1 MSIECSEIIRR
12 FNVHVSE
19 RSNIES
25 TWEMIEQFVVP
36 FRGRFFQDNKSE
48 LSIEWKTRNVYDSTA
63 IMANQTLASSIHGS
77 LTSPAIRW
85 FQLRFRNEKLNTDG
99 EAKAWLEEV
108 SDRIYYALQDSNF
121 NLEAAETYTD
131 LTSYGSSVIVEEFE
145 GTEGDIEL
153 IFNSIPV
160 KECYFDEDH
169 RGQLLNFYRKL
180 SWTPMQIVCKFGAD
194 KVPAHVREMSE
205 AGKTEKMDVI
215 FCVYKRMKGDYL
227 DEPVGPL
234 APEKRKY
241 GYKYILKSDASEL
254 DSGGY
259 YEMPAFVPRWRKTSD
274 SKWGNSPAM
283 IALPDVMT
291 LNQLVELIIRASE
304 KVVDPAT
311 LVTER
316 GLISD
321 LDLTPGGMTV
331 VRDVEGSIK
340 AYESRARFDVSELQ
354 REKLKDSINRVFYV
368 DQLQLKDS
376 PAMTATEVQVRYEL
390 MQRLLGPTLGR
401 LMSDFLDP
409 LLSRTFNI
417 MYRNGMLPDRPES
430 LNNESD
436 LDIQYVGPLAR
447 AQKSDVAA
455 STERW
460 LAMVGQMAEIKPEVL
475 EYPDWELIV
484 RDHANVLNVPAKYMK
499 SAKTIAS
506 DRKKAQ
512 QAQAE
517 MVQLEQARMAGEA
530 GKAMGEAKQ
539 ALEK

>member
-1 MSIECSEIIRR
+1 MECSEIIRR
-12 FNVHVSE
+12 FNMHVSE
-19 RSNIES
+19 RSTIES

-36 FRGRFFQDNKSE
+36 FRGRFFQDNKTE
-48 LSIEWKTRNVYDSTA
+48 GSIEWKTRNVYDSTA

-99 EAKAWLEEV
+99 EAKKWLEEV
-108 SDRIYYALQDSNF
+108 SDRMYYALQDSNF

-131 LTSYGSSVIVEEFE
+131 LTSFGSSVIVEEYE
-145 GTEGDIEL
+145 ESSDNAVEL
-153 IFNSIPV
+153 VFSSIPI
-160 KECYFDEDH
+160 KECYFDECH
-169 RGQLLNFYRKL
+169 RGMLLNFYRKL
-180 SWTPMQIVCKFGAD
+180 SWTPMQIVSKFGED
-194 KVPAHVREMSE
+194 KVPAHIRELAE
-205 AGKTEKMDVI
+205 AGKMEKHDLV
-215 FCVYKRMKGDYL
+215 FCVYKRKKGEYS
-227 DEPVGPL
+227 EEAKGPV
-234 APEKRKY
+234 AEESRKY
-241 GYKYILKSDASEL
+241 GYKYVLLKTGDKLKE
-254 DSGGY
+254 GGY

-283 IALPDVMT
+283 IALPDIMT
-291 LNQLVELIIRASE
+291 LNQLVELIIRSSE

-331 VRDVEGSIK
+331 VRDIEGSIK
-340 AYESRARFDVSELQ
+340 PYESRARFDVSELQ
-354 REKLKDSINRVFYV
+354 REKLKDSVNRAFYV

-417 MYRNGMLPDRPES
+417 MYRNGALPERPEV

-460 LAMVGQMAEIKPEVL
+460 LGMVAQMAEIKPEVL
-475 EYPDWELIV
+475 EFPDWELIV

-499 SAKTIAS
+499 SASKIAA
-506 DRKKAQ
+506 DRKKQQ
-512 QAQAE
+512 QAQSQMMA
-517 MVQLEQARMAGEA
+517 LEQAKMAGEA
-530 GKAMGEAKQ
+530 GESLGKAAQSLKG
-539 ALEK
+539 